1 MHFTSTDEIEALR
14 PGLDSAQRQRAFDA
28 YTRALAAFQVAGF
41 DESACHERAGAIA
54 LSRIDAAKQLVA
66 ICDSLYKGEWPTPGP
81 GAPRN
86 PYGGFAS
93 LGYPGSIQG
102 WADAWR
108 VYIAGIDDPDL
119 FQAISEWLWAVDE
132 AIPGEQHLWEVDR
145 PESPRE
151 GNLPDAQVLSTPA
164 AHGLDAWKEIP
175 PGEGELMYAAPSEQ
189 DLEVLFRVYWEER
202 LRKQIDGILR
212 ADATSQV
219 AWSDVSE
226 ADYTVEQLARA
237 VPKACLA
244 WGKAQAAEK
253 ERDLTKADLK
263 LRYKMPNGTVNING
277 IRAALSRLPQTK
289 LPADVLSKAKT
300 ELENA
305 LAAAKKDLGIE
316 DRSDGREPRID
327 QIDEIQVVRHD
338 EDLGLLTVDM
348 TILKFQVLPYRDA
361 SGEVVMEALLPK
373 DYATP
378 AYLSTIPGKP
388 ITDLHPAA
396 HFRGYGVVD
405 ELSPKEQAARTYGIH
420 HLDDRAHWVDGDRIR
435 SRATLFEPSLIQDVL
450 LGGRREVSAGR
461 LAAVI
466 DEQGDFAG
474 RHYARRQTNPI
485 HDHTAFVPKG
495 RCGPECAVVL
505 DGAIQVDES
514 TTGGTMTQETK
525 KGKAGAGN
533 APPEGD
539 ARTLQIADAT
549 DETKSM
555 QIALPP
561 EVKDDDAKAFQARID
576 EILQANTDA
585 VAKVDELT
593 KEVERLTG
601 AKDGANDELAA
612 LKQQVAELKTGQTAL
627 DDGFDARVDER
638 AEMIAV
644 MRELVP
650 DYAHRGKSIVD
661 MQRDALQA
669 HDPELD
675 LEGKSDEYIAGRFE
689 QLQAAQAEPVGAR
702 TLRSTEDESDDGEE
716 NPRTSMYRDPTKAK
730 KPAAPSQD

>member
-1 MHFTSTDEIEALR
+1 
-14 PGLDSAQRQRAFDA
+14 
-28 YTRALAAFQVAGF
+28 
-41 DESACHERAGAIA
+41 
-54 LSRIDAAKQLVA
+54 
-66 ICDSLYKGEWPTPGP
+66 
-81 GAPRN
+81 
-86 PYGGFAS
+86 
-93 LGYPGSIQG
+93 
-102 WADAWR
+102 
-108 VYIAGIDDPDL
+108 
-119 FQAISEWLWAVDE
+119 
-132 AIPGEQHLWEVDR
+132 
-145 PESPRE
+145 
-151 GNLPDAQVLSTPA
+151 
-164 AHGLDAWKEIP
+164 
-175 PGEGELMYAAPSEQ
+175 
-189 DLEVLFRVYWEER
+189 
-202 LRKQIDGILR
+202 
-212 ADATSQV
+212 
-219 AWSDVSE
+219 
-226 ADYTVEQLARA
+226 
-237 VPKACLA
+237 
-244 WGKAQAAEK
+244 
-253 ERDLTKADLK
+253 
-263 LRYKMPNGTVNING
+263 
-277 IRAALSRLPQTK
+277 
-289 LPADVLSKAKT
+289 
-300 ELENA
+300 
-305 LAAAKKDLGIE
+305 
-316 DRSDGREPRID
+316 
-327 QIDEIQVVRHD
+327 
-338 EDLGLLTVDM
+338 
-348 TILKFQVLPYRDA
+348 
-361 SGEVVMEALLPK
+361 
-373 DYATP
+373 
-378 AYLSTIPGKP
+378 
-388 ITDLHPAA
+388 
-396 HFRGYGVVD
+396 
-405 ELSPKEQAARTYGIH
+405 
-420 HLDDRAHWVDGDRIR
+420 
-435 SRATLFEPSLIQDVL
+435 
-450 LGGRREVSAGR
+450 
-461 LAAVI
+461 
-466 DEQGDFAG
+466 
-474 RHYARRQTNPI
+474 
-485 HDHTAFVPKG
+485 
-495 RCGPECAVVL
+495 
-505 DGAIQVDES
+505 
-514 TTGGTMTQETK
+514 MTQETK